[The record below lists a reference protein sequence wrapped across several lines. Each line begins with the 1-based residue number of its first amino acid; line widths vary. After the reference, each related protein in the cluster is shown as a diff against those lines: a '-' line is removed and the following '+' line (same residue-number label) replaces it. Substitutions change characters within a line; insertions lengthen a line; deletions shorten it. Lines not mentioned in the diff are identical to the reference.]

1 MSARGEDGFTL
12 VEMLVS
18 LTLLAIAGVLLA
30 EGFVSGRGVWARVE
44 AHTVAGQDVS
54 AAQAL
59 LRERIEQLHPATRYV
74 SAAPVVDVAGGP
86 NQLDFLAPRIG
97 AGSLGEVR
105 HQHLQLTAAGR
116 LELSS
121 TALRAGPSDAV
132 ETDVLLRRAS
142 SLELSYFGA
151 GPPDGVR
158 TWRSVWPQSGA
169 PPELIRVR
177 VAFAQGDL
185 RSWPELIARPGA
197 TVDSQC
203 VLDPASGG
211 CRGRG

>member
-1 MSARGEDGFTL
+1 MRTRGDDGFTL

-54 AAQAL
+54 AAQGL
-59 LRERIEQLHPATRYV
+59 LRARIEELHPATRYV
-74 SAAPVVDVAGGP
+74 SATPVVDVTGTADH
-86 NQLDFLAPRIG
+86 LDFLAPRIG
-97 AGSLGEVR
+97 AGSLGDVR
-105 HQHLQLTAAGR
+105 RQHLKLTAGR

-121 TALRAGPSDAV
+121 IGLHAATSDTP
-132 ETDVLLRRAS
+132 ETDVLLRHAAS
-142 SLELSYFGA
+142 LQLSYFGA
-151 GPPDGVR
+151 APPDGAR
-158 TWRSVWPQSGA
+158 AWRSAWSQSGA

-177 VAFAQGDL
+177 VAFAPGDR